1 MRIAVMTWF
10 RYYNYGTALQVS
22 ALCEY
27 LRKKGHSVDVIDYI
41 PQRKGESNIHSYRL
55 IDYVRLK
62 TSEKRKKKIAVGKP
76 YEREDRTQCFLD
88 YLDLRISLS
97 RKARKLSELQSLNK
111 EYDSFLCGSDQI
123 WAPSIFD
130 PHFFLDFVYDEKKM
144 IAYAPS
150 IGLPEIK
157 DAYVREAMRKL
168 ISRYHHLSVREET
181 GAELIEELIGNKPV
195 VVSDPSLLLTADEWI
210 EYAGLRVKEP
220 DKKYVLAYMLGK
232 EEKHW
237 QQIYRVAEEKNL
249 DVVVVPTFEEDVTRV
264 GCYALPV
271 GPREFLEL
279 IAGAEYVCTDS
290 YHGTIFSL
298 IFEKPFSVFE
308 RFSKSDAINQNSR
321 IYNLLEKTGLKDRL
335 IGFRKEYRTPGNI
348 DFIRVQELL
357 HEEITKSEE
366 YLNNALMT
374 VTQTVSRKSRHVLEE
389 YTLCCGCGA
398 CAVACPVEAI
408 AVKMDEKGFWKAH
421 VDEKTCVGCGK
432 CKSVCPFESQTP
444 IPGICDAELYS
455 YKDRRQEV
463 LMRSSS
469 GGAAFALS
477 EMLLQQGY
485 SIVGCEFDPKT
496 KRARHCI
503 VTDAVDLS
511 KLQGSKYTQSYF
523 AEILHKI
530 AATDCP
536 IAVFGTPCQ
545 IASVKNV
552 FSEKTN
558 ILCVEL
564 ICHGVPTAFLMDRYV
579 EYLKEHYSI
588 SGEETDISFR
598 WKPKGWRERHVR
610 VAEAGREI
618 ILGQYEDMYFRM
630 FETTHCYMDACYD
643 CRWRDASVADLRLGD
658 YWGTRFAEDKT
669 GVSMVVCLTE
679 KGQEL
684 LDTLSDKRTGELLRQ
699 PIEDMIKYQQME
711 NEPKPLFHDELIAKL
726 SGKVNLR
733 FLEDKY
739 VFPYERLKR
748 GKVVRAKRVLRLLCD
763 ENIRG
768 IH

>member
-1 MRIAVMTWF
+1 MKIAVMTWF

-27 LRKKGHSVDVIDYI
+27 LRKKGHTVDVIDYM
-41 PQRKGESNIHSYRL
+41 PQRKGESNVHSYRL
-55 IDYVRLK
+55 IDYIRSK
-62 TSEKRKKKIAVGKP
+62 TSERKKKTAFEKP
-76 YEREDRTQCFLD
+76 YEREERTNLFQD
-88 YLDLRISLS
+88 YLSSRISLS
-97 RKARKLSELQSLNK
+97 RKVGNLSELQGLNK
-111 EYDSFLCGSDQI
+111 DYDAFVCGSDQI

-130 PHFFLDFVYDEKKM
+130 PHYFLDFVYDEKKL

-157 DAYVREAMRKL
+157 DTYVREAMQKL
-168 ISRYHHLSVREET
+168 IRRYHHLSVREEK
-181 GAELIEELIGNKPV
+181 GAELIEGLIGNRPLV
-195 VVSDPSLLLTADEWI
+195 VADPSLLLTADEWI
-210 EYAGLRVKEP
+210 KYAGLRTKES
-220 DKKYVLAYMLGK
+220 DRKYVLVYMLGN

-249 DVVVVPTFEEDVTRV
+249 EVVIVPTFESDVMRV
-264 GCYALPV
+264 GSYASAV
-271 GPREFLEL
+271 GPREFIELLE
-279 IAGAEYVCTDS
+279 GAEYVCTDS

-308 RFSKSDAINQNSR
+308 RFEKGNAINQNSR
-321 IYNLLEKTGLKDRL
+321 IYNLLEKTGLRNRL
-335 IGFRKEYRTPGNI
+335 IGFRKEYHDCGNI
-348 DFIRVQELL
+348 DFAQVHELL
-357 HEEITKSEE
+357 KEEIAKSEE
-366 YLNNALMT
+366 YLNDALET
-374 VTQTVSRKSRHVLEE
+374 VMQTAGRKSRHVLEE

-398 CAVACPVEAI
+398 CAFACPMNAI

-421 VDEKTCVGCGK
+421 VDEKICVSCEK
-432 CKSVCPFESQTP
+432 CKSVCPFESQTQ
-444 IPGICDAELYS
+444 IPDIRDAELYS
-455 YKDRRQEV
+455 YKDCRQEV

-477 EMLLQQGY
+477 ETLLQQGY

-530 AATDCP
+530 AAMDCP

-552 FSEKTN
+552 FPKKTN

-610 VAEAGREI
+610 VSEAGREI

-643 CRWRDASVADLRLGD
+643 CRWRNASVADLRLGD

-684 LDTLSDKRTGELLRQ
+684 LDTLSDKKTGELLRQ
-699 PIEDMIKYQQME
+699 PIKDMLEYQQME

-748 GKVVRAKRVLRLLCD
+748 GKVVRAKRVLRLLFD

>member
-1 MRIAVMTWF
+1 MKIAVMTWF

-27 LRKKGHSVDVIDYI
+27 LRKKGHTVDVIDYM
-41 PQRKGESNIHSYRL
+41 PQRKGESNVHSYRL
-55 IDYVRLK
+55 IDYIRLK
-62 TSEKRKKKIAVGKP
+62 TSEKKRKTVFEKP
-76 YEREDRTQCFLD
+76 YEREERTNLFQEFLSS
-88 YLDLRISLS
+88 RISLS
-97 RKARKLSELQSLNK
+97 RKVGNLSELQGLNK
-111 EYDSFLCGSDQI
+111 DYDAFVCGSDQI

-130 PHFFLDFVYDEKKM
+130 PHYFLDYVYDENKL

-157 DAYVREAMRKL
+157 DMYVREAMQNL
-168 ISRYHHLSVREET
+168 ISRYHHLSVREEK
-181 GAELIEELIGNKPV
+181 GAELIEGLIGNRPLV
-195 VVSDPSLLLTADEWI
+195 VADPALLLTADEWI
-210 EYAGLRVKEP
+210 KYAGLRTKES
-220 DKKYVLAYMLGK
+220 DRKYVLVYMLGN

-249 DVVVVPTFEEDVTRV
+249 EVVIVPTFESDVMRV
-264 GCYALPV
+264 GSYASPV
-271 GPREFLEL
+271 GPREFIELLE
-279 IAGAEYVCTDS
+279 GAEYVCTDS

-308 RFSKSDAINQNSR
+308 RFEKGDAINQNSR
-321 IYNLLEKTGLKDRL
+321 IYNLLEKTGLRNRL
-335 IGFRKEYRTPGNI
+335 IGFRKEYQDCGNI
-348 DFIRVQELL
+348 DFARVHELL
-357 HEEITKSEE
+357 KAEIASSEE
-366 YLNNALMT
+366 YLNDALET
-374 VTQTVSRKSRHVLEE
+374 VMQTDSRESRHVLEE

-398 CAVACPVEAI
+398 CALTCPMNAI

-421 VDEKTCVGCGK
+421 VDEKTCVGCEK
-432 CKSVCPFESQTP
+432 CKSVCPFETQSQ
-444 IPGICDAELYS
+444 IPSIHDATLYS
-455 YKDRRQEV
+455 YKDSRQEV

-477 EMLLQQGY
+477 EMLLKQGY

-511 KLQGSKYTQSYF
+511 KLQGSKYSQSYF
-523 AEILHKI
+523 AEVLHRI
-530 AATDCP
+530 AETDCP

-545 IASVKNV
+545 IASVKNI
-552 FSEKTN
+552 FPERTD
-558 ILCVEL
+558 ILCIDL

-598 WKPKGWRERHVR
+598 WKPKGWRDRHVR
-610 VAEAGREI
+610 VSEAGQEI
-618 ILGQYEDMYFRM
+618 VLGQYEDMYFRM

-643 CRWRDASVADLRLGD
+643 CRWRDASAADLRLGD

-679 KGQEL
+679 KGQAL
-684 LDTLSDKRTGELLRQ
+684 LKALSDENTGELGCQ
-699 PIEDMIKYQQME
+699 PIEDMLKWQQMG
-711 NEPKPLFHDELIAKL
+711 NEPKPLFHDELITKL
-726 SGKVNLR
+726 SQKVSLR

-748 GKVVRAKRVLRLLCD
+748 GKVVRAKRVLRLLFD

>member
-1 MRIAVMTWF
+1 MRVAVMTWF

-22 ALCEY
+22 ALCEF
-27 LRKKGHSVDVIDYI
+27 LRKKGHSVDVIDYM

-55 IDYVRLK
+55 LDYVKSK
-62 TSEKRKKKIAVGKP
+62 TSEKRKTVFEKP
-76 YEREDRTQCFLD
+76 YEREERTNLFLE
-88 YLDLRISLS
+88 YLDSRISLS
-97 RKARKLSELQSLNK
+97 KKAGNLSELQSLNK
-111 EYDSFLCGSDQI
+111 DYDAFVCGSDQI

-130 PHFFLDFVYDEKKM
+130 PHYFLDFVYDENKM

-157 DAYVREAMRKL
+157 DSYVREAMRKL
-168 ISRYHHLSVREET
+168 IGRFHHLSVREEK
-181 GAELIEELIGNKPV
+181 GAELVEELIGNRPPAV
-195 VVSDPSLLLTADEWI
+195 TDPSLLLTADEWI
-210 EYAGLRVKEP
+210 EYAGLRAKES
-220 DKKYVLAYMLGK
+220 DRKCVLVYMLGN

-237 QQIYRVAEEKNL
+237 QQIYRLAEEKNL
-249 DVVVVPTFEEDVTRV
+249 EVVVVPTFESDVTRV
-264 GCYALPV
+264 GCYTSPV

-308 RFSKSDAINQNSR
+308 RFGKSDAINQNSR
-321 IYNLLEKTGLKDRL
+321 IYNLLEKTGLRDRL
-335 IGFRKEYRTPGNI
+335 IGFRKEYQDCGNI
-348 DFIRVQELL
+348 DFARVRELL
-357 HEEITKSEE
+357 KAETAKSET
-366 YLNNALMT
+366 YLSDALRT
-374 VTQTVSRKSRHVLEE
+374 VKQSECKKPRHVLEE

-398 CAVACPVEAI
+398 CAFSCPVNAI
-408 AVKMDEKGFWKAH
+408 TVKMDGKGFLKAH
-421 VDEKTCVGCGK
+421 VDEKICVGCGK
-432 CKSVCPFESQTP
+432 CKSVCPFENQTP
-444 IPGICDAELYS
+444 IPRIQDAALYS
-455 YKDRRQEV
+455 YKDGRSEV

-523 AEILHKI
+523 AEVLQRI
-530 AATDCP
+530 AATDRP

-545 IASVKNV
+545 IASVKNI
-552 FSEKTN
+552 FPERTD
-558 ILCVEL
+558 ILCIEL

-598 WKPKGWRERHVR
+598 WKPKGWRERHIR
-610 VAEAGREI
+610 VSEAGREI
-618 ILGQYEDMYFRM
+618 VLGQYEDMYFRM

-643 CRWRDASVADLRLGD
+643 CRWRDSSAADLRLGD
-658 YWGTRFAEDKT
+658 YWGTKFAEDKT

-684 LDTLSDKRTGELLRQ
+684 LKALSDKNTGELVSQ
-699 PIEDMIKYQQME
+699 PIDDMFMCQQME

-726 SGKVNLR
+726 FEKVNLR

-748 GKVVRAKRVLRLLCD
+748 GKIVRAKRVLRLLFD